1 VYKYHIFLI
10 HSSVVG
16 DLGCFHNLAIVNR
29 VSHCS
34 KRSIRECVSRGG
46 GGVIE
51 SLEPGLK
58 RRERGERNI
67 VWQQLQVGKTK
78 RVEEMD

>member
-1 VYKYHIFLI
+1 
-10 HSSVVG
+10 
-16 DLGCFHNLAIVNR
+16 
-29 VSHCS
+29 
-34 KRSIRECVSRGG
+34 
-46 GGVIE
+46 
-51 SLEPGLK
+51 LEPGLK